1 MRWREHPYVSAV
13 TSVVILGVQALA
25 FYLAKTHVERKKKFL
40 SWKREFEV
48 QMIAEGDQDK
58 NMV

>member
-1 MRWREHPYVSAV
+1 VSAV
-13 TSVVILGVQALA
+13 TSVVILGAQALA